1 MDTLR
6 IQKCLFI
13 LLISVGALLALSAD
27 VAAQDHVVVQ
37 PRRMVIIRTGKV
49 VRDFPKRKRATVRY
63 PIVKGL
69 TDASALRR
77 LQNTLS
83 MKNVFDS
90 TLVDYRTEPGL
101 ISFDYEVDYNKNYL
115 LDITFTQETEG
126 AYPDTQRKHFL
137 INLKNGRIIKAAD
150 AFNQGSLPTL
160 TRMAN
165 EKLKVEVKELVK
177 VVEEEKDSDADQ
189 KSAVKDQLHQLEFKL
204 GNLDDFATSD
214 KGVTFLYDAGFP
226 HVIRALQPN
235 GEYFFSFAE
244 LRPYIKSNG
253 PLGIFK

>member
-1 MDTLR
+1 M
-6 IQKCLFI
+6 
-13 LLISVGALLALSAD
+13 GALLAQPAD

-37 PRRMVIIRTGKV
+37 PRRVVIIRTGKV
-49 VRDFPKRKRATVRY
+49 VRDFPERKRATVRY

-77 LQNTLS
+77 LQNSLS

-137 INLKNGRIIKAAD
+137 INLKNGRVIKAAD

-177 VVEEEKDSDADQ
+177 VVAEEKDSDADQ
-189 KSAVKDQLHQLEFKL
+189 KSAVRDQLNQLEFKL
-204 GNLDDFATSD
+204 ENLGDFAVSD

-235 GEYFFSFAE
+235 GRFFFSFAE

-253 PLGIFK
+253 PLGVFK